1 MREVSDDLISRM
13 LDYAKKVAKMTDSFM
28 LELLSGEP
36 PYLYSASKHL
46 ILAGGKRLRPLIT
59 VLAGRMYGLPE
70 ELGAKAGAAVELFH
84 TFTLVHDDIMDR
96 DEIRRGVPTVH
107 VKWGEPTAILAGD
120 LLYAKSYEA
129 LIRVGE
135 ELGDYGR
142 GFTAIKQLTWSAITV
157 AEGQAL
163 DMDFERRW
171 DVSVGEYLEMIYKKT
186 AALFRTSMVIG
197 ALLAGARGEEIE
209 KVAAF
214 ADNIGVAFQIRDDIL
229 GIFGEE
235 RMLGKPVYSDIREG
249 KKTILVLY
257 ALQHLSR
264 DEAKELRHILGLK
277 ERATY
282 EELRRA
288 AELIEKSGAREYAEK
303 LAADYVRRAE
313 EALYST
319 NPKDR
324 EARDLLW
331 AVATYIIQRKR

>member
-36 PYLYSASKHL
+36 QYLYDASKHL
-46 ILAGGKRLRPLIT
+46 ILAGGKRLRPLVT

-70 ELGAKAGAAVELFH
+70 ELGVKAGAAVELFH

-96 DEIRRGVPTVH
+96 DEMRRGVPTVH
-107 VKWGEPTAILAGD
+107 VKWGESTAILAGD
-120 LLYAKSYEA
+120 LLYAKAYEA

-135 ELGDYGR
+135 ETGDYGR
-142 GFTAIKQLTWSAITV
+142 GFAAIKQLTWSAVTV

-171 DVSVGEYLEMIYKKT
+171 GVSVGEYLKMIYKKT
-186 AALFRTSMVIG
+186 AALFRTSIVIG
-197 ALLAGARGEEIE
+197 ALLAGAGEEEIE
-209 KVAAF
+209 KIAGF
-214 ADNIGVAFQIRDDIL
+214 ADNIGIAFQIKDDIL
-229 GIFGEE
+229 GVFGEE
-235 RMLGKPVYSDIREG
+235 KVLGKPVYSDIREG
-249 KKTILVLY
+249 KKTILVLH
-257 ALQHLSR
+257 ALQLLSR
-264 DEAKELRHILGLK
+264 EEAEELKRILGLK
-277 ERATY
+277 EKATY
-282 EELRRA
+282 EDLRRA

-319 NPKDR
+319 SPKDL

-331 AVATYIIQRKR
+331 AVATYVIQRRK